1 MNCSIFKI
9 GRERMAYLTYALLS
23 IMAIE
28 IAVQLYILTSHKKS
42 FLRIFLREQDNKDG
56 SL

>member
-1 MNCSIFKI
+1 MT
-9 GRERMAYLTYALLS
+9 YLTYALLS
-23 IMAIE
+23 IKAIE
-28 IAVQLYILTSHKKS
+28 IAVQLYILTSHKKL